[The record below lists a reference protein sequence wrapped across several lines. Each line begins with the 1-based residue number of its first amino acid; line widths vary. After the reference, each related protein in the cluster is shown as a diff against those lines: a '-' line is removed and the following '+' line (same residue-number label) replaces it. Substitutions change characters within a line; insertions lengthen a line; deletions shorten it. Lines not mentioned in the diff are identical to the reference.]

1 MKKKLKYKE
10 VYFFD
15 NANNNNLLCINF
27 DRIACNCF
35 FILTIFI
42 LIICNS
48 RGQDGNPNPVIG
60 REMHGTLLSFH

>member
-1 MKKKLKYKE
+1 MNKKSKYTE

-15 NANNNNLLCINF
+15 NNLLCINF
-27 DRIACNCF
+27 YRIACNCF